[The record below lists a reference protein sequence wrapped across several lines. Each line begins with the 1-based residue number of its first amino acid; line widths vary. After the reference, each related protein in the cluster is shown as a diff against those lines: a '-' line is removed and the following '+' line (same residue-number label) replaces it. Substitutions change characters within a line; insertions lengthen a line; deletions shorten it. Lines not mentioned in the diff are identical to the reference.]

1 MKVQSATHAHT
12 ASDTVWFIQS
22 LTWNVNHLPVML
34 SSCLLVYCSFLTLTS
49 ALLNAETFDA
59 HTVLHTGLSRLRF
72 LVTSLRATV
81 PTRDQ
86 VSIQLGQVS
95 LQLGQVSI
103 QLCGFLVFLLVTFCT

>member
-1 MKVQSATHAHT
+1 MQK
-12 ASDTVWFIQS
+12 
-22 LTWNVNHLPVML
+22 L
-34 SSCLLVYCSFLTLTS
+34 S
-49 ALLNAETFDA
+49 DA

-72 LVTSLRATV
+72 FVTSLRATV